1 MSILIAIVVGGIVG
15 WLASIVMKTNA
26 QMGILAN
33 VVVGIIGSALGHW
46 LAGLLGIAAFG
57 FVGSL
62 IVSILGAVVLIAI
75 LKALK
80 ILK

>member
-1 MSILIAIVVGGIVG
+1 MSILIAIVVGGLVG

-33 VVVGIIGSALGHW
+33 VVVGIIGSALGSW
-46 LAGLLGIAAFG
+46 LAGLLGLSAFG

-62 IVSILGAVVLIAI
+62 IVSILGAMALIAI

>member
-1 MSILIAIVVGGIVG
+1 MSILIAIVVGGLVG
-15 WLASIVMKTNA
+15 WLASIVMKTNQ

-33 VVVGIIGSALGHW
+33 IVVGIIGSALGSW
-46 LAGLLGIAAFG
+46 LAGLLGLAAFG
-57 FVGSL
+57 FVGGL
-62 IVSILGAVVLIAI
+62 IVSVLGAIVLIAI

>member
-75 LKALK
+75 LKALRV
-80 ILK
+80 LK